1 MSREARL
8 STTGP
13 IQISNLKVDSIIR
26 PKDVDVVI
34 LCGGKGTRLRPIV
47 SGRPKPMSEFGGRPF
62 LSILMEYAAGFG
74 FKRFVMCAGYLG
86 KSIEEYYEKNPE
98 PAEIIF
104 CLEKSAL
111 GTGGAIRNAKRFI
124 RSDPFLVMN
133 GDSFAPI
140 DLGKFLDFHLKK
152 KALLSMALVKDRGNR
167 NSGKVSLDQERR
179 ITRFEEK
186 KIDEGESY
194 DNAGIY
200 LMNKQAFPFMKETG
214 KFSLEYDLFP
224 SLVKERC
231 FGYVQK
237 AELIDFGTPGGY
249 RTAKSFF
256 AKGTVLK

>member
-1 MSREARL
+1 MNQEAR
-8 STTGP
+8 SSIIGP

-47 SGRPKPMSEFGGRPF
+47 SDRPKPMSEFGGRPF

-86 KSIEEYYEKNPE
+86 RMIEEHYRKKTGPPE
-98 PAEIIF
+98 IAF

-111 GTGGAIRNAKRFI
+111 GTGGAIRNAKRLI
-124 RSDPFLVMN
+124 RSSPFLVMN
-133 GDSFAPI
+133 GDSFTPV
-140 DLGKFLDFHLKK
+140 DLSKFLDFHLKK
-152 KALLSMALVKDRGNR
+152 KALLSMVLVRDRGNR
-167 NSGKVSLDQERR
+167 NSGKVLLGRQRR
-179 ITRFEEK
+179 ITRFAEK
-186 KIDEGESY
+186 KTGGGGSY

-200 LMNKQAFPFMKETG
+200 LMDKKVFPLMKRTG
-214 KFSLEYDLFP
+214 RFSLEYDLFP

-237 AELIDFGTPGGY
+237 AELIDFGTPEGY
-249 RTAKSFF
+249 RAASEFF
-256 AKGTVLK
+256 AKDVH